1 MRLNN
6 KEDYHKIRDSI
17 TMNNLRKI
25 IESRNYTYTKVALD
39 NGISLATINAYINSA
54 VGDNKKIPSLP
65 TLINLAEYFN
75 CSIDYLLD
83 KTDNPYVNEMEKDTD
98 TELKQLFQNIS
109 SLDKDKRKLVDAYV
123 KGLQNS

>member
-6 KEDYHKIRDSI
+6 KEDYHKTRDSI

-25 IESRNYTYTKVALD
+25 IESRDYTYTKVALD

-83 KTDNPYVNEMEKDTD
+83 KTDNPYVNELEKDTD
-98 TELKQLFQNIS
+98 TELAQLFQNIS

>member
-65 TLINLAEYFN
+65 TLINLAKYFN